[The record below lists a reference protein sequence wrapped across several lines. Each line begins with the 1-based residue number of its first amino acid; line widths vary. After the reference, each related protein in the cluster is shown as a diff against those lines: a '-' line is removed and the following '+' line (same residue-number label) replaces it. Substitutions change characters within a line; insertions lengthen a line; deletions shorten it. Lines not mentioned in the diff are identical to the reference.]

1 MARAYDPGTDS
12 DKELRVERLCF
23 TFEIRPGTEAEYKKR
38 HDEIW
43 PELVEAIKDAGFSNY
58 TLFRRGT
65 TVVGYAELEP
75 DVESAFAKLG
85 PNEANQRWAKWFEEV
100 IVSLTDEHGQ
110 LYRLDEVWH
119 LD

>member
-1 MARAYDPGTDS
+1 
-12 DKELRVERLCF
+12 VERLCF
-23 TFEIRPGTEAEYKKR
+23 TFEIYPGTEAEYKKR

-58 TLFRRGT
+58 SLFRRGT
-65 TVVGYAELEP
+65 TVVGYAEIEP
-75 DVESAFAKLG
+75 DADTAFARLG

-100 IVSLTDEHGQ
+100 IVSLVDENGQ